1 MYNSDNYIQG
11 ITDFVSGNS
20 ELFAPDTLVAEY
32 AQWISH
38 LTHEYEKNE
47 HREVYI
53 DNIQAAKAYTGE
65 RPFLSIVMRTQGKR
79 ISMLREVLLC
89 LYAQSNQNF
98 ELIIVGHKV
107 NREDSSKVQEVIKE
121 QEETFRDRIRYYEI
135 EYGTRSAPLNYG
147 FSHARGVFIV
157 NCDDDDV
164 VLQEWIEE
172 LYKQSQVTPNCLLH
186 VYPVVQASSAHDID
200 GLLATRAD
208 DTLKTRYCCDYPQTV
223 QLHHNMC
230 PFFSIAFPSFLF
242 NKLNIWFD
250 ECLDAVEDWDYIAR
264 TALLVGVADI
274 NKTELVYR
282 LWTNA
287 ENSCTLISGNRW
299 DCFEKSIRNK
309 HDTYPLLLK
318 PGSATNIRAFY
329 SNPVNYAK
337 SFNNGEEN
345 TAKKAGIVAYTRYIA
360 KTIFKENGIVYHA
373 LKMVYKTFFKGKGF

>member
-20 ELFAPDTLVAEY
+20 ELFAPDTLVGEY

-38 LTHEYEKNE
+38 LTYEYEKNE

-53 DNIQAAKAYTGE
+53 DNIQAAKAYAGE

-121 QEETFRDRIRYYEI
+121 QEETFRNRIRYYEI
-135 EYGTRSAPLNYG
+135 EYGARSAPLNYG

-164 VLQEWIEE
+164 VVQDWIEE

-186 VYPVVQASSAHDID
+186 VYPVVQACSVHDID
-200 GLLATRAD
+200 GLLVTRAD
-208 DTLKTRYCCDYPQTV
+208 DTLRTRYCREYSQTV

-230 PFFSIAFPSFLF
+230 PFFSIAFPAFLF

-250 ECLDAVEDWDYIAR
+250 ECLDAVEDWDYIVR

-274 NKTELVYR
+274 DKAELVYR

-287 ENSCTLISGNRW
+287 ENSYTLVEKKRW
-299 DCFEKSIRNK
+299 EYFEKSVK
-309 HDTYPLLLK
+309 HQQDTYFLLLK
-318 PGSATNIRAFY
+318 PGSSTNIRAFY

-360 KTIFKENGIVYHA
+360 KTIFKENGIIYHA
-373 LKMVYKTFFKGKGF
+373 LRTVYKRIFKGKGF